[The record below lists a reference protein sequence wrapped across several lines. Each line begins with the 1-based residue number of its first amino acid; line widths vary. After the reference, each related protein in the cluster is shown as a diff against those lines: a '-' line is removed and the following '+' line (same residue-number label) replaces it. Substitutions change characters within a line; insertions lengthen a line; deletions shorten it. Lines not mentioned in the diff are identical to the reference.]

1 MVGNGPMQRPRRSP
15 PPSLLPKLKAAT
27 FLPIPNS
34 LVDFYTGLISTAP
47 LAQIAAVDA
56 CGLSTQ
62 FPVQKSSSQS
72 LVTLRGCSKWTL
84 PVWITVRSFHRG
96 IYLTGGSLK
105 RRRFPHRSYAKVPR
119 ADADETRRHCNGG
132 WRPLDIHLG
141 GGAYLYLLEF
151 LLLPLAAEARL
162 CDAAPYRPAAESD
175 LAREVLP
182 KFVRS
187 MRYSPGCVDPATG
200 VLKPRA
206 TRARHCGVPRED
218 GYG

>member
-1 MVGNGPMQRPRRSP
+1 MQRPRRSP

-34 LVDFYTGLISTAP
+34 LVHFYTGLISTVP

-84 PVWITVRSFHRG
+84 PVWITVRRFHRG
-96 IYLTGGSLK
+96 VYLTGGSLK

-187 MRYSPGCVDPATG
+187 MRYLPGCVDPATG

-206 TRARHCGVPRED
+206 TRARHCGIPRED

>member
-1 MVGNGPMQRPRRSP
+1 M
-15 PPSLLPKLKAAT
+15 
-27 FLPIPNS
+27 
-34 LVDFYTGLISTAP
+34 
-47 LAQIAAVDA
+47 
-56 CGLSTQ
+56 
-62 FPVQKSSSQS
+62 
-72 LVTLRGCSKWTL
+72 
-84 PVWITVRSFHRG
+84 
-96 IYLTGGSLK
+96 
-105 RRRFPHRSYAKVPR
+105 PR

-218 GYG
+218 GYGYA